1 MPSKLIDYGMARR
14 PVFSCNENTFSEDK
28 LSRFMEGDYTGQYEI
43 DVQRYNIR
51 RIADEFIDL
60 QTIASGHK

>member
-1 MPSKLIDYGMARR
+1 
-14 PVFSCNENTFSEDK
+14 
-28 LSRFMEGDYTGQYEI
+28 MEGDYTGQYEI

-51 RIADEFIDL
+51 RIADDFIDL